1 MCYIKIKKNK
11 NEFNLEQIRKIINW
25 ALECIRIEAF
35 CYPCFGL
42 VSAKDAG
49 CHEDMDLNTL
59 LLSQKTFRVYFKE
72 IVDLIM
78 TESNLNFE
86 LLKKIGLRQESRM
99 FRATKNIN
107 THKGLV
113 FAFGIIFYVVLYGC
127 YYQKPFTQW
136 SDLIKRLVKPLLNK
150 MLII

>member
-1 MCYIKIKKNK
+1 
-11 NEFNLEQIRKIINW
+11 
-25 ALECIRIEAF
+25 
-35 CYPCFGL
+35 
-42 VSAKDAG
+42 
-49 CHEDMDLNTL
+49 
-59 LLSQKTFRVYFKE
+59 
-72 IVDLIM
+72 
-78 TESNLNFE
+78 
-86 LLKKIGLRQESRM
+86 M